1 MKLLKPIIFSLLLF
15 ILPISYILID
25 SSLHKD
31 SIKMAIGAKD
41 GTYYQDALKYQK
53 ELRKEGIEL
62 EIVPTKGSVEA
73 QVMLLNSEVDFA
85 FVQGGTENPKV
96 LALANVEYEPIWIFY
111 NDENIS
117 ELKDLQGK
125 KIAISQKGSGIR
137 PTAIE
142 LLNLAGVNG
151 FNSEFKNLAN
161 HEALEQLKNK
171 QIDAMFYVASP
182 HGSLVPK
189 IMMLPNINLMSFNES
204 ESYKQFF
211 IKKDKNFHIVHL
223 YANGFD
229 IQKQIPKT
237 KHTLLA
243 TTAILATYKSSKDMS
258 RLMLQVASKV
268 HSHVDIF
275 HDEDTFPNASMLAIE
290 EHQASK
296 DYFKEKKH
304 YYEEHYSFWTAQ
316 SMYRLQNF
324 TFKFILPIVT
334 LFAFF
339 IEVFIPAYN
348 LYTRRELDRW
358 YYTINEI
365 DTEIE
370 SLNLKEA
377 KEKREIVHDLFL
389 EIRRTDDI
397 PATHMELFYTLQNQM
412 VNVLNA
418 LDEQIERLTDYPR
431 FK

>member
-15 ILPISYILID
+15 ILPVSYILID

-41 GTYYQDALKYQK
+41 GTYYQNALKYQK
-53 ELRKEGIEL
+53 ELKKEGIEL

-85 FVQGGTENPKV
+85 FVQGGTENSKV

-117 ELKDLQGK
+117 NLKDLKGK
-125 KIAISQKGSGIR
+125 KIAISKKGSGIR

-151 FNSEFKNLAN
+151 FNSKFKNLAN
-161 HEALEQLKNK
+161 TEALEQLKNK
-171 QIDAMFYVASP
+171 QIDAMFYIASP

-189 IMMLPNINLMSFNES
+189 LMLLPNIKLMSFNES

-211 IKKDKNFHIVHL
+211 VRKDKNFHIVHL

-229 IQKQIPKT
+229 IQREIPKT
-237 KHTLLA
+237 EHTLLA
-243 TTAILATYKSSKDMS
+243 TTAILATYKSSNDMS
-258 RLMLQVASKV
+258 RLMLQVAAKV
-268 HSHVDIF
+268 HARAGIF
-275 HDEDTFPNASMLAIE
+275 HDENTFPNASMLAIKA
-290 EHQASK
+290 HQASK
-296 DYFKEKKH
+296 EYFREKKH

-316 SMYRLQNF
+316 SMKRLQNF
-324 TFKFILPIVT
+324 TFKFILPLVT

-339 IEVFIPAYN
+339 IEVFIPTYN
-348 LYTRRELDRW
+348 LYTRRQLDRW

-370 SLNLKEA
+370 NLNLEDA
-377 KEKREIVHDLFL
+377 KYKRDVVHDLFL

-418 LDEQIERLTDYPR
+418 LDEQINRLSD
-431 FK
+431 

>member
-1 MKLLKPIIFSLLLF
+1 MKPLKPIIFSLLLF
-15 ILPISYILID
+15 ILPIAYILID

-31 SIKMAIGAKD
+31 KIKIAIGAKD
-41 GTYYQDALKYQK
+41 GTYYRDAIEYQK
-53 ELRKEGIEL
+53 ELKKEGIEL
-62 EIVPTKGSVEA
+62 EIVPTKGSIEA

-85 FVQGGTENPKV
+85 FVQGGTENSRV

-111 NDENIS
+111 NDKNICD
-117 ELKDLQGK
+117 LKDLKGK
-125 KIAISQKGSGIR
+125 KIAISERGSGIR

-142 LLNLAGVNG
+142 LLNLAGING

-161 HEALEQLKNK
+161 HEAMEQLKNN

-189 IMMLPNINLMSFNES
+189 LMMLPNINLMTFNES

-211 IKKDKNFHIVHL
+211 IRKDKNFHIVHL

-229 IQKQIPKT
+229 IQKHIPKT

-243 TTAILATYKSSKDMS
+243 STAILATYKSSNDMA
-258 RLMLQVASKV
+258 RLMLKVAARV
-268 HSHVDIF
+268 HSHVGIF
-275 HDEDTFPNASMLAIE
+275 HEEDTFPNASMFAIS
-290 EHQASK
+290 EHEASK
-296 DYFKEKKH
+296 QYFQEKKH
-304 YYEEHYSFWTAQ
+304 YYEEHYGFWTAQ

-324 TFKFILPIVT
+324 TFRFILPIVT

-339 IEVFIPAYN
+339 IEVFVPAYN
-348 LYTRRELDRW
+348 LYTRRQLDKW

-370 SLNLKEA
+370 NLNLEDA
-377 KEKREIVHDLFL
+377 KYKREVVHDLFL

-418 LDEQIERLTDYPR
+418 LDEHISGCKDCS
-431 FK
+431 KSK

>member
-1 MKLLKPIIFSLLLF
+1 MKPLKPIIFSLLLF

-53 ELRKEGIEL
+53 ELKKEGIEL

-85 FVQGGTENPKV
+85 FVQGGTENSKV

-142 LLNLAGVNG
+142 LLNLVGVNG
-151 FNSEFKNLAN
+151 FNSTFKNLAN

-182 HGSLVPK
+182 YGSLVPK
-189 IMMLPNINLMSFNES
+189 LMMLPNINLMSFNES

-211 IKKDKNFHIVHL
+211 IRKGKNFQIVHL

-237 KHTLLA
+237 KHMLLA
-243 TTAILATYKSSKDMS
+243 TTAILATYKSSDDMS
-258 RLMLQVASKV
+258 RLMLQVAAKV
-268 HSHVDIF
+268 HCHVGIF
-275 HDEDTFPNASMLAIE
+275 HDEETFPNASMLAIE

-304 YYEEHYSFWTAQ
+304 YYEEHYSFWKAQ

-377 KEKREIVHDLFL
+377 KEKREIVHELFL

-418 LDEQIERLTDYPR
+418 LDEQIERLNN
-431 FK
+431 